1 MPPSTNVEAIRT
13 AERRASVSPNTSAK
27 INHIG
32 ALRRAFRDR
41 ATRRD
46 SWVRGGKLG
55 DNPSGIASKPKHL
68 TKHLT
73 DDEYVAHRNAMYGPY
88 DAEVGKDHCADA
100 ELRYHA
106 TERDKAAGEKK
117 RAGCK
122 VEAREEEERGKKKK
136 RGIPERANAAT
147 GGAEPANAATGGAE
161 PANAATGASTC
172 CISICCIFRRSFC
185 LGVWYVPS

>member
-1 MPPSTNVEAIRT
+1 
-13 AERRASVSPNTSAK
+13 
-27 INHIG
+27 
-32 ALRRAFRDR
+32 
-41 ATRRD
+41 
-46 SWVRGGKLG
+46 
-55 DNPSGIASKPKHL
+55 
-68 TKHLT
+68 
-73 DDEYVAHRNAMYGPY
+73 MYGPY